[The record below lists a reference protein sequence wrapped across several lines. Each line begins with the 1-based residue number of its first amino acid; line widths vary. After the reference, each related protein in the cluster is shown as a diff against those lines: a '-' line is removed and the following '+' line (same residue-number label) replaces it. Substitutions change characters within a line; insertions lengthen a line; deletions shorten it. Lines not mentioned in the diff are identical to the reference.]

1 MLRITLH
8 ITPQHSCHRYEMMT
22 YMCSS
27 YFFFRMEDWKREST
41 RFTNT

>member
-1 MLRITLH
+1 MLRITLPV
-8 ITPQHSCHRYEMMT
+8 TPQHVMMT

-27 YFFFRMEDWKREST
+27 YFFFRMDDWKREST